1 MCHRSA
7 RSGRRFDMVVV
18 KRWSFRRTVDS
29 HPSHVQ
35 TLRNHC
41 NTLWVLAWVF
51 FLECPFPP
59 PLRPPTPAP
68 VRYGKWGAGGGDE
81 YVRPPLA
88 DSRGWKRRTD
98 GQMHC
103 MLAHPHTHTNS
114 RQIYSKHRSFCTN
127 HHCDLRKQ
135 ARTSKHAQEQ
145 YVNHS
150 IHRNYILAGEQLR
163 CL

>member
-68 VRYGKWGAGGGDE
+68 VRYGKWGAGGGGMST
-81 YVRPPLA
+81 YGPLWQIVGVGK
-88 DSRGWKRRTD
+88 DGRTD
-98 GQMHC
+98 RC
-103 MLAHPHTHTNS
+103 TACLRTHTHTLIPDKYIRNIDHS
-114 RQIYSKHRSFCTN
+114 AQIIIVTYENKPGLVSTHKSNMLITVYIEI
-127 HHCDLRKQ
+127 
-135 ARTSKHAQEQ
+135 TS
-145 YVNHS
+145 
-150 IHRNYILAGEQLR
+150 
-163 CL
+163 